1 LTATALL
8 PYVTGNVAGEFRAKW
23 IAVIMGLS
31 TWKHKYR
38 YEEAGWPLTRFA
50 VLADEVQLSLGFD
63 ELSLDEGSDRYESMR
78 EGGSDKERL
87 PRAHRIARLV
97 RYYAGEGAMSRPG
110 RDERDGREARYKFHH
125 LVEFLVTRMLLKDGW
140 PLSKVAEFVMS
151 SAPEALEQ
159 MLPDDRMS
167 MPVEPLTPAQLELR
181 SIKRSMKRAEPRMQS
196 LSKSVSSWSASRA
209 PSSGDASKGFQEIPV
224 EDMAALVSPHSA
236 SEHMISHQR
245 AMSGSR
251 SSLARLLH
259 RIVPGEHHPAWKETM
274 SVDLTPWCTVTFDAD
289 RLQDLPVDA
298 FDTIG
303 EALAQSLRE
312 QRMAKRRER
321 K

>member
-1 LTATALL
+1 
-8 PYVTGNVAGEFRAKW
+8 
-23 IAVIMGLS
+23 
-31 TWKHKYR
+31 
-38 YEEAGWPLTRFA
+38 
-50 VLADEVQLSLGFD
+50 
-63 ELSLDEGSDRYESMR
+63 
-78 EGGSDKERL
+78 
-87 PRAHRIARLV
+87 
-97 RYYAGEGAMSRPG
+97 
-110 RDERDGREARYKFHH
+110 
-125 LVEFLVTRMLLKDGW
+125 
-140 PLSKVAEFVMS
+140 MS

-181 SIKRSMKRAEPRMQS
+181 SIKRSMKRPEPRMPS
-196 LSKSVSSWSASRA
+196 LRKSVPSWSASQSA
-209 PSSGDASKGFQEIPV
+209 SPDDASRGFQDVPF
-224 EDMAALVSPHSA
+224 DDAAALAMPHSA

-274 SVDLTPWCTVTFDAD
+274 SVDLTPWCIVTFDAD
-289 RLQDLPVDA
+289 HLRDLPVDA